1 MKQKIIIINHTC
13 TVQVVQAV
21 KPILN
26 SNVRVADT
34 DNSIGIIQVSFL
46 G

>member
-1 MKQKIIIINHTC
+1 MKQKIFIINHAC

-21 KPILN
+21 KPIPS
-26 SNVRVADT
+26 SNVKVADR

-46 G
+46 S